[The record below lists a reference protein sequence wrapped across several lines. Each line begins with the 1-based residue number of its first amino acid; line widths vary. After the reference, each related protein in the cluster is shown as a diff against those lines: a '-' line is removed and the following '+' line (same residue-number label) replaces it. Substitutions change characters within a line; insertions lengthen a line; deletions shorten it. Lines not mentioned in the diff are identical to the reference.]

1 MKQLFNSFSTF
12 FIHHFLKPKFSS
24 FGKHVM
30 ILNPQHLKIFGENIS
45 IGDYATLICSSDK
58 KIDIST
64 WQTDKLNGSISLGN
78 YILISPGTSI
88 RSAES
93 IDIGDS
99 TMIASDVVI
108 TDSDW
113 HGIYDRTDYVAT
125 PKPVKIHKNVWIG
138 ERSIILKGTQIG
150 ENSIIGAGSVVH
162 GDIPPNSIY
171 AGNPAKEVKKL
182 DEGSFVTREELFNDA
197 STYLQDLNIIEENM
211 LGNNSFFGW
220 IKSMFWPKK

>member
-1 MKQLFNSFSTF
+1 
-12 FIHHFLKPKFSS
+12 
-24 FGKHVM
+24 M

-88 RSAES
+88 RSAER

-150 ENSIIGAGSVVH
+150 ENSIIGAGSVVN
-162 GDIPPNSIY
+162 GNIPPNSVY

-182 DEGSFVTREELFNDA
+182 DEGRFVTREELFNDS
-197 STYLQDLNIIEENM
+197 STYLQDLNIIEENT

-220 IKSMFWPKK
+220 LKSMFWPKK

>member
-1 MKQLFNSFSTF
+1 
-12 FIHHFLKPKFSS
+12 
-24 FGKHVM
+24 M

-78 YILISPGTSI
+78 FILISPGTSI

-162 GDIPPNSIY
+162 GDIPPNSVY

-182 DEGSFVTREELFNDA
+182 DEGSFVTREELFNDS

-211 LGNNSFFGW
+211 LEKNSFYGW

>member
-1 MKQLFNSFSTF
+1 
-12 FIHHFLKPKFSS
+12 
-24 FGKHVM
+24 M

-162 GDIPPNSIY
+162 GDIQPNSVY

-182 DEGSFVTREELFNDA
+182 DEGSFVTREELFNDS

-220 IKSMFWPKK
+220 LKSMFWPKK

>member
-1 MKQLFNSFSTF
+1 
-12 FIHHFLKPKFSS
+12 
-24 FGKHVM
+24 M

-125 PKPVKIHKNVWIG
+125 PEPVKIHKNVWIG

-162 GDIPPNSIY
+162 GDIPPNSVY

-182 DEGSFVTREELFNDA
+182 DEGSFVTREELFNDS

>member
-1 MKQLFNSFSTF
+1 
-12 FIHHFLKPKFSS
+12 
-24 FGKHVM
+24 M

-162 GDIPPNSIY
+162 GDIPPNSVY

-182 DEGSFVTREELFNDA
+182 DGGSFVTREELFNDS